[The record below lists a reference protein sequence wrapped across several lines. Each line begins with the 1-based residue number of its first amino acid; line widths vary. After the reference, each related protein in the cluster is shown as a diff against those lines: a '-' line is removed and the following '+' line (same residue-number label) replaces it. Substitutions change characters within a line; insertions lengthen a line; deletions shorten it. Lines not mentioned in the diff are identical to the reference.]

1 MAVSPSAFVIP
12 NVIVTVG
19 SAVDSTGT
27 AAAAAVGAGKEKT
40 ISPDKLQKYNKKEY
54 VIKIR
59 QCGKI

>member
-27 AAAAAVGAGKEKT
+27 AAAVGAGKEKT
-40 ISPDKLQKYNKKEY
+40 ISPDK
-54 VIKIR
+54 
-59 QCGKI
+59 